1 MADKR
6 RPNDFTRRSRAL
18 LLSSPQR
25 GSPVRNLRLGR
36 FSGSV
41 PDLRNRD
48 GISDGNMPAMR
59 DLEGLRDG
67 YGLRDSNE
75 PNGLPKPSPTA
86 RYLDLSGLRGYRE
99 NDALN
104 GRNERPRETEC
115 CRVMPYARRANC
127 PVIFHPDFD
136 VRRSRQLVEMENV
149 RVSVSFVN
157 NVRCVKAIS
166 WFITPLVT
174 AVNRAVF

>member
-1 MADKR
+1 
-6 RPNDFTRRSRAL
+6 
-18 LLSSPQR
+18 
-25 GSPVRNLRLGR
+25 
-36 FSGSV
+36 
-41 PDLRNRD
+41 
-48 GISDGNMPAMR
+48 MR
-59 DLEGLRDG
+59 DLERLRDRYGLRDG
-67 YGLRDSNE
+67 NE
-75 PNGLPKPSPTA
+75 PNGLPKSSPTT

-99 NDALN
+99 SETLN

-136 VRRSRQLVEMENV
+136 VRRSRQLVLMENV

-166 WFITPLVT
+166 WFITPLET
-174 AVNRAVF
+174 AVKRAVF